1 MKNLLKSNIG
11 EIDNKTDVSPVYV
24 AKDATHYQ
32 LVDIINSGTNID
44 YRENVGLT
52 DDEIKFFH
60 SKDLGNIYTAGTNA
74 REVFYPLVKYV
85 YNQLKSG
92 NINIH
97 NNQDLIVKLLS
108 GDSEKL
114 HHVFRWG
121 GFCFS
126 EQQQNEM
133 KKLVENGDFST
144 ESWSEYLDEDGKI
157 KGRVVGDGDVYE
169 HQLNQSRLIS
179 EFGQYDLLNIV
190 PCTNNESNEGM
201 VFDVKDYC
209 YLQVLGLVHD
219 AGELGNGD
227 VLYDNKVV
235 NDIRAHEKQ
244 SGVEIINSLNISEE
258 LKSSILE
265 IYDIDFDKN
274 HYLKAL
280 FSYYEKM
287 SYVTGAINTFKL
299 IGTDKEVMESRGLI
313 HNVLKNQI
321 IPMIEIAKG
330 GVDSFRLRSMYQFLL
345 ANSDDITK
353 MFKLINETNYKTG
366 KIEDDNKLDLS
377 NEEWQLFKQ
386 DFIKNQN

>member
-1 MKNLLKSNIG
+1 MTTKL
-11 EIDNKTDVSPVYV
+11 
-24 AKDATHYQ
+24 
-32 LVDIINSGTNID
+32 DIINDSKELEIDTIPLDTYADDTNYQVLDILSWWVNINHQKN
-44 YRENVGLT
+44 EWLT
-52 DDEIKFFH
+52 QDEMNFFH
-60 SKDLGNIYTAGTNA
+60 SKDLWNIYSAWSNS
-74 REVFYPLVKYV
+74 REVFNPLVKYV

-97 NNQDLIVKLLS
+97 NNQDLIEKLLS
-108 GDSEKL
+108 WDSEKL

-126 EQQQNEM
+126 EQQQNDM
-133 KKLVENGDFST
+133 KKLVENWDFST
-144 ESWSEYLDEDGKI
+144 ESWSEYLDEDWKI
-157 KGRVVGDGDVYE
+157 KWRVVWDGDVYE

-179 EFGQYDLLNIV
+179 EFWQYDLLNIV
-190 PCTNNESNEGM
+190 PCTNNESNEWM

-209 YLQVLGLVHD
+209 YLQVLWLVHD
-219 AGELGNGD
+219 AGELWNWD

-287 SYVTGAINTFKL
+287 SYVTWAINTFKL
-299 IGTDKEVMESRGLI
+299 IWTDKEVMESRWLI

-321 IPMIEIAKG
+321 IPMIDIAKWW
-330 GVDSFRLRSMYQFLL
+330 VDSFRLRSMYQFLL

-353 MFKLINETNYKTG
+353 MFKLINETNYKTW

-377 NEEWQLFKQ
+377 NEAWQLFKQ